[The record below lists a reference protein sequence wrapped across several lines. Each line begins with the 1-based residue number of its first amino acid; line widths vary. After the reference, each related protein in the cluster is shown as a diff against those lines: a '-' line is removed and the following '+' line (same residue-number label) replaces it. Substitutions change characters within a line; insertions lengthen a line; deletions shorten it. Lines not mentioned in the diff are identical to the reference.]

1 MLSWPVNST
10 RIPPSASTVTN
21 ATTDAA
27 VCEQRVGTSG
37 GGTPEAEYVSA
48 PPQASSATAS

>member
-27 VCEQRVGTSG
+27 VCEQRVGMSG